1 LHDTG
6 PSLRDPGLYAHGDPH
21 ALWRALR
28 QSCPVYWHD
37 RDGTDAFWVVTSY
50 AEGRKV
56 LCDWR
61 SFTATK
67 GNFLR
72 PRLDIPVPEA
82 GHMMA
87 MSDPPRHDV
96 YRSPAA
102 TLFTAREVARL
113 EGRAREIIGGLLT
126 KAVGAGQCDFVD
138 IARQIPLALVGDKL
152 GIAAE
157 DIEYIASLA
166 ARAEGNSPD
175 PLAHD
180 AKQAHVELLMYY
192 YQVIAD
198 CRGRRGDDLVSVL
211 LQAQADGLGISD
223 EEIILNCDHVLM
235 ASGDSVKDA
244 IGSAVLALAEH
255 PSQWQAI
262 RSGDAS
268 IGEAVE
274 EILRWAA
281 PATHLL
287 RTATNDIS
295 LGGAEIRAGDSVT
308 VWLPAVN
315 RDESSFPDGNELRL
329 SRHPNRHL
337 TFGAGVHS
345 CLGAKVAR
353 LILRVLL
360 EELTRIVADIK
371 LTGQIERVASYVL
384 GGPSSLPVELR
395 PQR

>member
-1 LHDTG
+1 M
-6 PSLRDPGLYAHGDPH
+6 
-21 ALWRALR
+21 
-28 QSCPVYWHD
+28 
-37 RDGTDAFWVVTSY
+37 
-50 AEGRKV
+50 
-56 LCDWR
+56 CDWR

-67 GNFLR
+67 GTFLR
-72 PRLDIPVPEA
+72 ARHDMPVPEA
-82 GHMMA
+82 GRIMA

-102 TLFTAREVARL
+102 PLFTAREVARL

-126 KAVGAGQCDFVD
+126 RAAGAGQCDFID
-138 IARQIPLALVGDKL
+138 IARQIPLALLGEKL

-157 DIEYIASLA
+157 DTEYVASLA
-166 ARAEGNSPD
+166 GRAEGNSAD

-180 AKQAHVELLMYY
+180 ARQAHVELLMYY
-192 YQVIAD
+192 YQVMAD
-198 CRGRRGDDLVSVL
+198 CRGRRGRRGDDLVSVL

-255 PSQWQAI
+255 PSQWQAL

-268 IGEAVE
+268 VDVAVE

-295 LGGAEIRAGDSVT
+295 LGAAEIRAGDTVT

-315 RDESSFPDGNELRL
+315 RDESSFADGDEFRL

-337 TFGAGVHS
+337 TFGAGMHS

-360 EELTRIVADIK
+360 EELTRVVTDIE
-371 LTGQIERVASYVL
+371 LAGQVERVGSYVL